1 VSGYIGG
8 VFYKFVV
15 VVDLDAVGELDGKED
30 GVLDLVTYIGSS
42 DVIVEALGIVLYDYL
57 TLALA
62 LVLPLYELFLD
73 VIVSEGLDKG
83 TEFLLLVVTG

>member
-1 VSGYIGG
+1 MVYIGG

-57 TLALA
+57 TLTLA

>member
-1 VSGYIGG
+1 MSGYIGG